1 MKWIPIVLLS
11 CSLLACSIP
20 ESTPVRTTQQAEQ
33 GAYAAALSSDA
44 SLSVV
49 SSTFDGVGVWNIA
62 DNTSSYHW
70 SHQEGEGSNIVASI
84 HISYDNTYVLTS
96 DREAFALWNLES
108 GDPEGFWRIDES
120 TIRDI
125 AVSNQGRGI
134 LVGRGNGKVM
144 FFEPETGRRLEFL
157 GHEEKINS
165 IDLSPNGFFALTGGN
180 DYVAYLWDTRTG
192 QVIHRFSH
200 PSRVTKVALDDEG
213 RYAFTAD
220 SKKQARI
227 WDVQTGEPV
236 SELIYQERQKIFS
249 AAAFSKDGKH
259 LLTGSPSRSLILWD
273 VATGKQI
280 KEWRVAPRE
289 SSKPPSAVVY
299 AVGFLSD
306 TEVMSISSSG
316 LAEVWQL

>member
-1 MKWIPIVLLS
+1 MKWIFLVGLSYLLV
-11 CSLLACSIP
+11 ACSIP
-20 ESTPVRTTQQAEQ
+20 ESTPVSFVQQAEQ
-33 GAYAAALSSDA
+33 GAYAADISSDA

-49 SSTFDGVGVWNIA
+49 SSTFNGVNVW
-62 DNTSSYHW
+62 DLSQNTPNYQW
-70 SHQEGEGSNIVASI
+70 SHQGEGNNVVASI
-84 HISYDNTYVLTS
+84 HIAYDNSYVLTS
-96 DREAFALWNLES
+96 DREAFALWNLS
-108 GDPEGFWRIDES
+108 TGDPEGFWRIDES

-144 FFEPETGRRLEFL
+144 FFEPKTGRRLEFL
-157 GHEEKINS
+157 GHQEKINS
-165 IDLSPNGFFALTGGN
+165 IDISPNGFFALTGGN
-180 DYVAYLWDTRTG
+180 DYVAYLWDTRTA

-200 PSRVTKVALDDEG
+200 PSRVTKVALDDAG

-227 WDVQTGEPV
+227 WDLQTGEFV

-316 LAEVWQL
+316 LAEIWQL